1 MCSLDD
7 AVIKGY
13 NELEA
18 KIKEYNPNLN
28 TARLRAAFEYAVKAH
43 GDQKRKDGS
52 PFVTH
57 PIMAAMI
64 TAEMGLDEDSIIAC
78 LLHDCIEDTAV
89 THEDIS
95 KLFGATVADIVEGVT
110 KLTRV
115 VYTSKEEEQVENLRK
130 MLMAMAKDIRVIL
143 IKIADRLHN
152 MRTMNFHKEEKQ
164 REKALETMEIYAPIA
179 HRLGM
184 QRVKWELEDLSLLYL
199 DPIGY
204 QEITT
209 QLSERQ
215 DILEKF
221 MSCIKTKII
230 ERLSEAGISGD
241 VSGRL
246 KHIYSIYRKMY
257 SQNKQLGEVFDL
269 CAFRVIVDTIP
280 DCYNVLGIFMT
291 SLSLFQVSSRT
302 I

>member
-1 MCSLDD
+1 LDD

-115 VYTSKEEEQVENLRK
+115 VYTSRRRN
-130 MLMAMAKDIRVIL
+130 
-143 IKIADRLHN
+143 
-152 MRTMNFHKEEKQ
+152 
-164 REKALETMEIYAPIA
+164 
-179 HRLGM
+179 
-184 QRVKWELEDLSLLYL
+184 
-199 DPIGY
+199 
-204 QEITT
+204 
-209 QLSERQ
+209 
-215 DILEKF
+215 
-221 MSCIKTKII
+221 
-230 ERLSEAGISGD
+230 
-241 VSGRL
+241 RL
-246 KHIYSIYRKMY
+246 KTFARCLWLWRRIFVLYS
-257 SQNKQLGEVFDL
+257 
-269 CAFRVIVDTIP
+269 
-280 DCYNVLGIFMT
+280 
-291 SLSLFQVSSRT
+291 
-302 I
+302 